1 MMKKAELLSP
11 AGDFEKL
18 KIAIEYGADAVYAG
32 VSHFSLRCHSGKE
45 FNYET
50 FAEAV
55 KYAHDRGVKIYATV
69 NGFPFNN
76 QIKLIKNHI
85 QKLKEIG
92 VDAMIVST
100 LGVIK
105 LAKEIAPEIDIHLS
119 TQANALNVLD
129 AQAYYEYGVKRI
141 IAAREASLKDLK
153 EIKQAI
159 PNLEIEAFVHGAMCF
174 AYSGRCLISA
184 LQFGRNA
191 NKGSCANDCR
201 YPYVMYAENPE
212 TGKLLKLEEY
222 EDGTYIMN
230 SKDLNLIE
238 HVDEILESGAVDSI
252 KIEGRTK
259 APYYVGVVTKAYR
272 MAIDDYY
279 AGKYEASKYK
289 QEILT
294 TKNRGFTDAYLIKR
308 PFEKNDTQNLVTSL
322 TNGSYQV
329 SGVVNEDEETFMCK
343 YKTYRDEEIEIVL
356 PYNKEIKECEN
367 EIGKI
372 YKKDDKW
379 ILVLNKIETLNG
391 KILDSVH
398 SGNLNPIKLPCK
410 LPYLTFLRKEDK

>member
-1 MMKKAELLSP
+1 
-11 AGDFEKL
+11 
-18 KIAIEYGADAVYAG
+18 
-32 VSHFSLRCHSGKE
+32 
-45 FNYET
+45 
-50 FAEAV
+50 
-55 KYAHDRGVKIYATV
+55 
-69 NGFPFNN
+69 
-76 QIKLIKNHI
+76 
-85 QKLKEIG
+85 
-92 VDAMIVST
+92 
-100 LGVIK
+100 
-105 LAKEIAPEIDIHLS
+105 
-119 TQANALNVLD
+119 
-129 AQAYYEYGVKRI
+129 
-141 IAAREASLKDLK
+141 
-153 EIKQAI
+153 
-159 PNLEIEAFVHGAMCF
+159 
-174 AYSGRCLISA
+174 
-184 LQFGRNA
+184 
-191 NKGSCANDCR
+191 
-201 YPYVMYAENPE
+201 
-212 TGKLLKLEEY
+212 
-222 EDGTYIMN
+222 
-230 SKDLNLIE
+230 
-238 HVDEILESGAVDSI
+238 
-252 KIEGRTK
+252 
-259 APYYVGVVTKAYR
+259 

-279 AGKYEASKYK
+279 AGTYEASKYK